1 MKLKEIALD
10 REWPALSRSGHAK
23 ENTNAQLVRFDL
35 IFRECFIIVM
45 LFHEHMCSFNLK
57 P

>member
-10 REWPALSRSGHAK
+10 RERPALSRSGHAK

-45 LFHEHMCSFNLK
+45 LFHEQMCSFNLK